1 MNQPGFRLAVAVCKA
16 AADRLQQYVCS
27 FFTDLIVEHAES
39 QDYDEISAAHDIIK
53 HINRSCPSLLH
64 NVVPQL
70 EEEMRMEDAHLRTAA
85 VQVLGE
91 MFADTGGK
99 ELIRKYPNTWEY
111 WLSRRMDKDASVR
124 VTWVETA
131 RDIFE
136 HNDMARSA
144 VEGKY
149 ADTFQCR
156 RANPKST
163 SWPQRETAGAR

>member
-27 FFTDLIVEHAES
+27 FFTDLIVEHVES

-70 EEEMRMEDAHLRTAA
+70 EEEMRMEDAQLRTLA

-99 ELIRKYPNTWEY
+99 DLIRKYPNTWEC
-111 WLSRRMDKDASVR
+111 WLGRRLDKDATVR
-124 VTWVETA
+124 LTWIEGAKGVL
-131 RDIFE
+131 E
-136 HNDMARSA
+136 HNDAARSV
-144 VEGKY
+144 VECEVMRCS
-149 ADTFQCR
+149 A
-156 RANPKST
+156 
-163 SWPQRETAGAR
+163 E